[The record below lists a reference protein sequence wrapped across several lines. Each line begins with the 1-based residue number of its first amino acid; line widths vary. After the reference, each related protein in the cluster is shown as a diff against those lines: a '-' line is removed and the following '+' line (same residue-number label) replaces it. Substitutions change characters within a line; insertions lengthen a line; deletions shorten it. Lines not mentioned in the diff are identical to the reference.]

1 MKYRSIFKKLLT
13 SYCVIIIVFI
23 GIFVPLGVFTF
34 RLQTYQAT
42 IKELQ
47 DLVGLIDTLLTLP
60 SLEKSAVFE
69 YIQKLGEK
77 RPFRITLITKDGVVL
92 ADSKADPA
100 TLDDHSRRPEVISA
114 LTKGEGQA
122 VRYSTSIQEEMVY
135 YAQKKQ
141 LTTGELLIIRA
152 ALPLQI
158 LHEELRRFYIRFF
171 LLMLLIGG
179 LSFLLAWYLSR
190 SIEGPIK
197 KLTGLAG
204 EFSQGHTL
212 SPIYLEGPEELQT
225 LAHALNTMAEEI
237 EKRIQE
243 SNRRREEIETI
254 FTCMREG
261 VIVLDQHLRVYQAN
275 RAAFLMAGKTEVP
288 ADFVGSPLLELFPL
302 SELKSFVDQM
312 LQHNTSF
319 EGTISSWDRGQKK
332 FQVYGAPLLNSQR
345 YILVLH
351 DITHLSRLEQIRKD
365 FVANVSHELRTPI
378 TSIKGFVE
386 TLQDGAGEDPQLR
399 RRYLDI
405 IARHTIRMEHIIEDL
420 LSLARI
426 EQQEGR
432 VLDTEDTNLNAML
445 KEVIELF
452 EPPAKE
458 KNIEVI
464 LSCPQD
470 LTLKL
475 NPSLFEQA
483 LANLLD
489 NAIKYSPPDTRT
501 TIEVRDLP
509 AEIQILFRDE
519 GNGIPARDL
528 DRIFERFYRV
538 DKSRS
543 REAGGTGLGLSIV
556 KHVVQLHGGTVSV
569 HSVEG
574 VGSTFTIHLP
584 KKLDQVLE

>member
-1 MKYRSIFKKLLT
+1 MKYKSIFKKLLT
-13 SYCVIIIVFI
+13 SYCIIIVVFMGVFI
-23 GIFVPLGVFTF
+23 PLGVFTF
-34 RLQTYQAT
+34 RLQTYEAT

-47 DLVGLIDTLLTLP
+47 DLVSLIDTLL
-60 SLEKSAVFE
+60 SISSIEKSSVFE
-69 YIQKLGEK
+69 YVQKLGETK
-77 RPFRITLITKDGVVL
+77 SFRITLITKDGTVL
-92 ADSKADPA
+92 ADSRADPA

-114 LTKGEGQA
+114 LTKGEGRA
-122 VRYSTSIQEEMVY
+122 VRYSASSQEEMVY
-135 YAQKKQ
+135 YAQRKQ
-141 LTTGELLIIRA
+141 LDTGELVIVRA
-152 ALPLQI
+152 ALPLHLLNQEI
-158 LHEELRRFYIRFF
+158 RRFYLRFF

-179 LSFLLAWYLSR
+179 ISFLLAWYLSR

-197 KLTGLAG
+197 KLTALARD
-204 EFSQGHTL
+204 FSQGHTL
-212 SPIYLEGPEELQT
+212 SPIYLEGPAELQT
-225 LAHALNTMAEEI
+225 LAHALNSMAQEI

-261 VIVLDQHLRVYQAN
+261 VIVLDEQLRVYQAN
-275 RAAFLMAGKTEVP
+275 RAAFLMAGKMEVP
-288 ADFVGSPLLELFPL
+288 SDFVGAPLLELFPL
-302 SELKSFVDQM
+302 SELKAFVDQM

-489 NAIKYSPPDTRT
+489 NALKYSPSDTRT

-509 AEIQILFRDE
+509 TEIQILFRDE

-569 HSVEG
+569 HSVE
-574 VGSTFTIHLP
+574 
-584 KKLDQVLE
+584 

>member
-1 MKYRSIFKKLLT
+1 MKYKSIFKKLLT
-13 SYCVIIIVFI
+13 SYCIIIVVFMGFFI
-23 GIFVPLGVFTF
+23 PLGVFTF
-34 RLQTYQAT
+34 RMQTYEAT

-47 DLVGLIDTLLTLP
+47 DLVSLIDTLLSLP
-60 SLEKSAVFE
+60 SIEKSSVFE
-69 YIQKLGEK
+69 YVQNLGET
-77 RPFRITLITKDGVVL
+77 RSFRITLITKDGTVL
-92 ADSKADPA
+92 ADSRADPA

-114 LTKGEGQA
+114 LTKGEGRA
-122 VRYSTSIQEEMVY
+122 VRYSVSIQEEMVY
-135 YAQKKQ
+135 YAQRKQ
-141 LTTGELLIIRA
+141 LDTGELVIVRA
-152 ALPLQI
+152 ALPLHLLNQEI
-158 LHEELRRFYIRFF
+158 RRFYLRFF

-179 LSFLLAWYLSR
+179 ISFLLAWYLSR

-197 KLTGLAG
+197 KLTDLARD
-204 EFSQGHTL
+204 FSKGASL

-225 LAHALNTMAEEI
+225 LAYTLNTMAEEI

-243 SNRRREEIETI
+243 STRRREEIETI

-275 RAAFLMAGKTEVP
+275 RAAFLMVGKTEVP

-302 SELKSFVDQM
+302 SELKTFVDQM

-319 EGTISSWDRGQKK
+319 EGTVSSWDRNQKK

-432 VLDTEDTNLNAML
+432 ILETEDTNLKMML
-445 KEVIELF
+445 EEIVELF
-452 EPPAKE
+452 EPLAKE
-458 KNIEVI
+458 KNIEVT
-464 LSCPQD
+464 LFCPPD
-470 LTLKL
+470 ITLKL

-489 NAIKYSPPDTRT
+489 NALKYSPSDTRT

-574 VGSTFTIHLP
+574 VGSTFTIHIP

>member
-1 MKYRSIFKKLLT
+1 MKYKSIFKKLLT
-13 SYCVIIIVFI
+13 SYCIIIVVFMGFFI
-23 GIFVPLGVFTF
+23 PLGVFTF
-34 RLQTYQAT
+34 RMQTYEAT

-47 DLVGLIDTLLTLP
+47 DLVSLIDTLLSLP
-60 SLEKSAVFE
+60 SIEKSSVFE
-69 YIQKLGEK
+69 YVQNLGET
-77 RPFRITLITKDGVVL
+77 RSFRITLITKDGTVL
-92 ADSKADPA
+92 ADSRADPA

-114 LTKGEGQA
+114 LTKGEGRA
-122 VRYSTSIQEEMVY
+122 VRYSVSIQEEMVY
-135 YAQKKQ
+135 YAQRKQ
-141 LTTGELLIIRA
+141 LDTGELVIVRA
-152 ALPLQI
+152 ALPLHLLNQEI
-158 LHEELRRFYIRFF
+158 RRFYLRFF

-179 LSFLLAWYLSR
+179 ISFLLAWYFSR

-197 KLTGLAG
+197 KLTDLARD
-204 EFSQGHTL
+204 FSKGASL

-225 LAHALNTMAEEI
+225 LAYTLNTMAEEI

-243 SNRRREEIETI
+243 STRRREEIETI

-275 RAAFLMAGKTEVP
+275 RAAFLMVGKTEVP

-302 SELKSFVDQM
+302 SELKTFVDQM

-319 EGTISSWDRGQKK
+319 EGTVSSWDRNQKK

-464 LSCPQD
+464 LSCPQG

>member
-1 MKYRSIFKKLLT
+1 MKYKSIFKKLLT
-13 SYCVIIIVFI
+13 SYCIIIVVFMGFFI
-23 GIFVPLGVFTF
+23 PLGVFTF
-34 RLQTYQAT
+34 RMQTYEAT

-47 DLVGLIDTLLTLP
+47 DLVSLIDTLLSLP
-60 SLEKSAVFE
+60 SIEKSSVFE
-69 YIQKLGEK
+69 YVQNLGET
-77 RPFRITLITKDGVVL
+77 RSFRITLITKDGTVL
-92 ADSKADPA
+92 ADSRADPA

-114 LTKGEGQA
+114 LTKGEGRA
-122 VRYSTSIQEEMVY
+122 VRYSVSIQEEMVY
-135 YAQKKQ
+135 YAQRKQ
-141 LTTGELLIIRA
+141 LDTGELVIVRA
-152 ALPLQI
+152 ALPLHLLNQEI
-158 LHEELRRFYIRFF
+158 RRFYLRFF

-179 LSFLLAWYLSR
+179 ISFLLAWYLSR

-197 KLTGLAG
+197 KLTDLARD
-204 EFSQGHTL
+204 FSKGASL

-225 LAHALNTMAEEI
+225 LAYTLNTMAEEI

-243 SNRRREEIETI
+243 STRRREEIETI

-275 RAAFLMAGKTEVP
+275 RAAFLMVGKTEVP

-302 SELKSFVDQM
+302 SELKTFVDQM

-319 EGTISSWDRGQKK
+319 EGTVSSWDRNQKK

-464 LSCPQD
+464 LSCPQG

>member
-1 MKYRSIFKKLLT
+1 MKYKSIFKKLLA
-13 SYCVIIIVFI
+13 SYCLIILVFMGVFI
-23 GIFVPLGVFTF
+23 PLGVFTF
-34 RLQTYQAT
+34 RLQTYEAT
-42 IKELQ
+42 IKELR
-47 DLVGLIDTLLTLP
+47 DLVSVVETLLSLP
-60 SLEKSAVFE
+60 FIEESAVFK
-69 YIQKLGEK
+69 YVQHLGETK
-77 RPFRITLITKDGVVL
+77 PFRITLITKDGRVL
-92 ADSKADPA
+92 ADSKTDPA
-100 TLDDHSRRPEVISA
+100 LLDDHSRRPEVISA
-114 LTKGEGQA
+114 LTKGEGHA
-122 VRYSTSIQEEMVY
+122 VRYSTSIHQEMVY

-141 LTTGELLIIRA
+141 MEPDKVLIIRA
-152 ALPLQI
+152 ALPLHFLNQEI
-158 LHEELRRFYIRFF
+158 RRFYLQFF
-171 LLMLLIGG
+171 SLMLFIGS
-179 LSFLLAWYLSR
+179 LSFLIAWYLSR

-197 KLTGLAG
+197 KLTDLARG
-204 EFSQGHTL
+204 FSQGQTL
-212 SPIYLEGPEELQT
+212 SLIYFEGPEELQT
-225 LAHALNTMAEEI
+225 LAHALTTMAQEI

-275 RAAFLMAGKTEVP
+275 QAAFLMVGKTEIP
-288 ADFVGSPLLELFPL
+288 SNFVGAPLLELFPL
-302 SELKSFVDQM
+302 SELKAFVDQM

-319 EGTISSWDRGQKK
+319 EGTVSSWDRNQKK

-386 TLQDGAGEDPQLR
+386 TLQDGAGEDPHLR

-405 IARHTIRMEHIIEDL
+405 IARHTVRMEHIIEDL

-432 VLDTEDTNLNAML
+432 VLETEETNLKAML
-445 KEVIELF
+445 EELLELF
-452 EPPAKE
+452 EPAAKE
-458 KNIEVI
+458 KNIQVT
-464 LSCPQD
+464 LSCPAH

-489 NAIKYSPPDTRT
+489 NALKYSPSHTRT

-509 AEIQILFRDE
+509 REIQILFTDE
-519 GNGIPARDL
+519 GNGIPVRDL

-574 VGSTFTIHLP
+574 VGSTFTIHIP
-584 KKLDQVLE
+584 KKLDQGLE

>member
-1 MKYRSIFKKLLT
+1 
-13 SYCVIIIVFI
+13 
-23 GIFVPLGVFTF
+23 
-34 RLQTYQAT
+34 
-42 IKELQ
+42 
-47 DLVGLIDTLLTLP
+47 
-60 SLEKSAVFE
+60 
-69 YIQKLGEK
+69 
-77 RPFRITLITKDGVVL
+77 
-92 ADSKADPA
+92 
-100 TLDDHSRRPEVISA
+100 
-114 LTKGEGQA
+114 
-122 VRYSTSIQEEMVY
+122 
-135 YAQKKQ
+135 
-141 LTTGELLIIRA
+141 
-152 ALPLQI
+152 
-158 LHEELRRFYIRFF
+158 
-171 LLMLLIGG
+171 
-179 LSFLLAWYLSR
+179 
-190 SIEGPIK
+190 
-197 KLTGLAG
+197 
-204 EFSQGHTL
+204 
-212 SPIYLEGPEELQT
+212 
-225 LAHALNTMAEEI
+225 MAEEI

-243 SNRRREEIETI
+243 STRRREEIETI

-275 RAAFLMAGKTEVP
+275 RAAFLMVGKTEVP

-302 SELKSFVDQM
+302 SELKTFVDQM

-319 EGTISSWDRGQKK
+319 EGTVSSWDRNQKK

-464 LSCPQD
+464 LSCPQG

>member
-1 MKYRSIFKKLLT
+1 MKFKTLLGKLLG
-13 SYCVIIIVFI
+13 SYGIIIFTFM
-23 GIFVPLGVFTF
+23 GIFIPLGAITF
-34 RLQTYQAT
+34 RAQTYEAT

-47 DLVGLIDTLLTLP
+47 DLVSLIDTLLSLP
-60 SLEKSAVFE
+60 SVEKSSVFE
-69 YIQKLGEK
+69 YVQNLGET
-77 RPFRITLITKDGVVL
+77 RSFRITLITKDGTVL
-92 ADSKADPA
+92 ADSRADPA

-114 LTKGEGQA
+114 LTKGEGRA
-122 VRYSTSIQEEMVY
+122 VRYSTSIKEEMVY
-135 YAQKKQ
+135 YAQRKH
-141 LTTGELLIIRA
+141 LDTGDTLIIRA
-152 ALPLQI
+152 ALPLHLLNQEI
-158 LHEELRRFYIRFF
+158 RRFYLRFF

-179 LSFLLAWYLSR
+179 ISFLLAWYLSR

-197 KLTGLAG
+197 KLTALARD
-204 EFSQGHTL
+204 FSQGHSL

-225 LAHALNTMAEEI
+225 LAHAFNTMAAEI

-275 RAAFLMAGKTEVP
+275 RAAFFMAGKTEIP
-288 ADFVGSPLLELFPL
+288 SDFVGAPLLELFPL
-302 SELKSFVDQM
+302 SELKSFVDHM

-319 EGTISSWDRGQKK
+319 EGTVSSWDRAQKK

-452 EPPAKE
+452 DPLAKE
-458 KNIEVI
+458 KNIKVT
-464 LSCPQD
+464 LSCPPD

-489 NAIKYSPPDTRT
+489 NALKYSPPDTRT

-574 VGSTFTIHLP
+574 VGSTFTIHIP